1 MLHVVIALQPPT
13 NKNST
18 SRSTEE
24 GNVDNAEI
32 FLPSARGWL
41 AINEDSLIELNAI
54 QNGSLVL
61 MP

>member
-24 GNVDNAEI
+24 GNAEI

-41 AINEDSLIELNAI
+41 AINEDSLIELSAI